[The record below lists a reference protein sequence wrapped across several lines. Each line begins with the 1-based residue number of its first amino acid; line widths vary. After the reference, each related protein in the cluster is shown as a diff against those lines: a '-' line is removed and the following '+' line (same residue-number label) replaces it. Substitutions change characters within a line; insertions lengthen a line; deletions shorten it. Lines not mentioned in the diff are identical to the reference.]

1 MNADLDLKSP
11 IARRAL
17 AIDWAIRSL
26 PPGAPID
33 GIQARAKE
41 FEVFLMEPQGSG
53 TKSYVFGEN
62 LADDP
67 KEFT

>member
-26 PPGAPID
+26 PPGAPLD
-33 GIQARAKE
+33 GIQARTKE
-41 FEVFLMEPQGSG
+41 FEAFLMEPQGNGS
-53 TKSYVFGEN
+53 KAYVFSEN
-62 LADDP
+62 LADEP
-67 KEFT
+67 KEFS